1 MSVDRH
7 TRDEWLLPTLEA
19 LLPPDAVAQ
28 LVALAPESY
37 WEAAVRRR
45 MVTDDAVLAQ
55 LAARFRMKVAE
66 LSLVSQQAR
75 ELVPEQ
81 LARKYHVLPLQIS
94 DSVLDIATSDPHDL
108 DCERTLAFATGRTV
122 RMSLGSPTR
131 IAERIE
137 EIYRPE
143 NAVEKIL
150 EGVAGA
156 NYDVQSIADEE
167 DDADTDL
174 TAASKAS
181 ERPIIKLVDH
191 ILAEGITSR
200 ASDIHLE
207 PEESGFA
214 VRYRIDGVLRQA
226 MTLPRAAGV
235 PLVSRIKIMAELD
248 IADRLRPQDGRARVA
263 VNGNRVD
270 LRISTL
276 PASHGEKVVVRI
288 LDARAT
294 ALSLDALGLGRDES
308 ARIQQLLGV
317 REGIVLVTGPTGSGK
332 TTTLY
337 SALRQIQN
345 GGLNIVTV
353 EDPVEYR
360 LPGVV
365 QVQVNEKAGLTFP

>member
-1 MSVDRH
+1 MRFFGRTRLVFIPSYHAVSHARAFMPVDRH

-19 LLPPDAVAQ
+19 LLPPAAVAQ

-81 LARKYHVLPLQIS
+81 LARKYRVLPLQIS

-191 ILAEGITSR
+191 ILA
-200 ASDIHLE
+200 
-207 PEESGFA
+207 
-214 VRYRIDGVLRQA
+214 
-226 MTLPRAAGV
+226 
-235 PLVSRIKIMAELD
+235 
-248 IADRLRPQDGRARVA
+248 
-263 VNGNRVD
+263 
-270 LRISTL
+270 
-276 PASHGEKVVVRI
+276 
-288 LDARAT
+288 
-294 ALSLDALGLGRDES
+294 
-308 ARIQQLLGV
+308 
-317 REGIVLVTGPTGSGK
+317 
-332 TTTLY
+332 
-337 SALRQIQN
+337 
-345 GGLNIVTV
+345 
-353 EDPVEYR
+353 
-360 LPGVV
+360 
-365 QVQVNEKAGLTFP
+365 